1 ALRLPGQV
9 GRAMKLGTS
18 AVALVLAVWIAL
30 SAGLI
35 IFNAKLLNS
44 FRHPI
49 LLTCWHQFVSV
60 VLIMCV
66 RAGFPA
72 LVYTGDIEKQLPP
85 LTLRSAIALGLPVA
99 VCQSICLFVA
109 LRPCRGMEA
118 GLARLLHDLGQ
129 ALTTAFVVRASV
141 ADCPD
146 CWCSPA
152 LHCPALQCTCPSGE
166 GTLAAAAT
174 PGCPGSQ
181 LAWVA
186 GLSLLLGAV
195 LGAAAVSWA
204 LRPRPRALA
213 APAAAPVEADSAPV
227 GDDLAHLALE
237 QAKAFR
243 RTPGYVMT
251 PDFDDYGETTNP
263 DADVME
269 IHFVHGQGGRAG
281 GIPENRVYR
290 FRRLPTAAEIWS
302 ALRRGA
308 ALGYGPM
315 PAGPFLLTLSAV
327 NCAGAP
333 AGSIPL
339 ADPAIVG
346 PPPGGVAGAYP
357 AAAVPGVLALP
368 GAAPPAPPAAA
379 AAPAPAAAA
388 PAAVA
393 PAPGAAA
400 APAGRAPAVP
410 DTAAVAPQPS
420 GEPAPGWHWV
430 AAEDVDGAVTFGAKV
445 AVGVPGG
452 ATLVGR
458 AGRRGLLT
466 LAGGAGASAVLL
478 QDSEIPWF
486 TQEYRGSD
494 ARTLEIPPGAGQPGG
509 NSREWRE
516 VVQLCREEAVP
527 GFGVAPPRTAQWCA
541 KYQVKEG
548 GPVLHHEMWKS
559 KRRLNPTDFGVDMHE
574 TISKMIEAMGSA
586 DHLDVYNLA
595 SAELGY
601 RKLQLIEH
609 YWDDRSAEQQQHNMR
624 MPLEEAF
631 AFMGGSRSP
640 SMARPELLDS
650 VSKELERI
658 HSIKKN
664 ARKLREEQK
673 ANKGGRGELVAELVV
688 ALNQLDAGSD
698 DPPRRAGQ
706 EPNRMQQ
713 LCLEHLADSCA
724 AMGSIPPDLS
734 TEVAL
739 RELQVG
745 AGYSDGEP
753 VAVAPFAHDL
763 VSLPA
768 VGGAPVPLSQ
778 LLGDDGPDIVRRF
791 ITSKVLPI
799 QSAEIFKKKAGFARP
814 YLDPVLRQPAA
825 YLAFVE
831 RMRDGGMLEFRVD
844 EGNFEEVGLF
854 TVWKKDGR
862 QRLVIDCRGS
872 NFRFAEPDKTS
883 LASGGSFSSIELAP
897 GEVLWTA
904 GVDIA
909 DAFYNMGLPPELRH
923 LFALPRL
930 RAAQL
935 GVRELG
941 GRPVPGRAWV
951 RPCLA
956 VLPMGWTHALDFCQ
970 KVHRN
975 ILLQKGGFENVPEVV
990 DGMPTPPIQD
1000 GAYTAYVDKFISFG
1014 VNPDRPAALL
1024 RRPLLAVFSSVYAF
1038 SRKYFD
1044 RVMKLP
1050 PSVRRELRWAASLI
1064 PLAWADLRAT
1074 WSPRVYASDA
1084 SEEGRGVCQKEAGLG
1099 AIRGAG
1105 RHGERWRFRRATASR
1120 PRDCLFEQ
1128 SDPPTADTAKVEPI
1142 AEFVASPEVGP
1153 VASPEVAVED
1163 PEGNLWKVPEVEEE
1177 LYGGRWQVVSSGGWA
1192 RSEKIIVLEGRALVH
1207 SLRHALRDSK
1217 SFGKRILF
1225 LCDNMGLVCAME
1237 KGRSSAGGVLR
1248 VARQWAAWC
1257 LAGAVQASVRW
1268 IPSERN
1274 VADAPSRRHIP
1285 LGVWL
1290 DSAAADTAEGFEQ
1303 WAVRD
1308 AGRSS
1313 QQADCRSAG
1322 LELAELAVREPAVG
1336 ALRGPGSLLQR
1347 ASVTP
1352 KTVAQ
1357 YDGLWQDI
1365 LRMWLRL
1372 RPAGSLQAEPGD
1384 DETDFAVA
1392 SWMDQ
1397 EYSFGELAQRGTK
1410 GLAAVKYFRP
1420 QFAKSGGLSLP
1431 RSAQALKGWKRLAPR
1446 RARLPLPWEVVAL
1459 IALELLLTGFW
1470 AMAAWTIITFHCYL
1484 RPSELQRVTAE
1495 MLVPPVPGTHV
1506 ANWAIVLHPS
1516 EEEISSKTREFDET
1530 VVFDLPLF
1538 HFLVPVLAYLKRE
1551 TPAGQPLFAFRHADL
1566 VVQFR
1571 EDDPPGGAGNA
1582 PARLG
1587 ALRRPSS
1594 PRVDAA
1600 GAGVQRS
1607 TCSQRSSVGE
1617 GAGEVE
1623 RHKSLDRERGRPGTD
1638 SVAFCQMIKAF
1649 TPASVYASGCLLGT
1663 QQWSIPIVKC
1673 LCVITLG
1680 LVVTSLGELNFH
1692 LFGFVMQVVALIC
1705 EGLRITLLETRMK
1718 SQGYKL
1724 NALSSVMV
1732 FAPMVCAVLFVS
1744 SLLFDRS
1751 AFDAQ
1756 QISEIGVGIFSANAF
1771 LAFLLN
1777 VVIYL
1782 AIQSA
1787 SGLDFAL
1794 TGVLKDLLIVVGSCL
1809 FQGGQITTTQLVG
1822 YSLAMVGLQAYG
1834 VVSKSPS
1841 DFEDGVVA
1849 ALLRSAMGQEKEES
1863 APPPFHSRPL
1873 LPHSSSSSSSSSTP
1887 SRPLPIVF
1895 LSSSSQSS
1903 SFPSSSCL
1911 LVIILFLL
1919 PLLVLILISS

>member
-1 ALRLPGQV
+1 
-9 GRAMKLGTS
+9 
-18 AVALVLAVWIAL
+18 
-30 SAGLI
+30 
-35 IFNAKLLNS
+35 
-44 FRHPI
+44 
-49 LLTCWHQFVSV
+49 
-60 VLIMCV
+60 
-66 RAGFPA
+66 
-72 LVYTGDIEKQLPP
+72 
-85 LTLRSAIALGLPVA
+85 
-99 VCQSICLFVA
+99 
-109 LRPCRGMEA
+109 A
-118 GLARLLHDLGQ
+118 GLARLLHDVGQ

-213 APAAAPVEADSAPV
+213 APAAAPVEADSAPA
-227 GDDLAHLALE
+227 GDDLAHPALE

-281 GIPENRVYR
+281 GIPENRVCR

-333 AGSIPL
+333 AGSISL

-357 AAAVPGVLALP
+357 AAAVPGALALP

-430 AAEDVDGAVTFGAKV
+430 AAEDVDGAVTFGTKV

-466 LAGGAGASAVLL
+466 LAGGAGASAALL

-516 VVQLCREEAVP
+516 VVQLCREESVP
-527 GFGVAPPRTAQWCA
+527 GFGVAPPRTAQWRA

-559 KRRLNPTDFGVDMHE
+559 KRKLNPTDFGVDMHE

-609 YWDDRSAEQQQHNMR
+609 YWDDRSAEQQQQHNMR

-640 SMARPELLDS
+640 SMVCPELLDS

-753 VAVAPFAHDL
+753 VTVAPFAHDL

-768 VGGAPVPLSQ
+768 VGGTPVPLSQ

-791 ITSKVLPI
+791 IASKVLPI
-799 QSAEIFKKKAGFARP
+799 QSAEIFKKEAGFARP

-862 QRLVIDCRGS
+862 QRLAIDCRGS

-956 VLPMGWTHALDFCQ
+956 ALPMGWTHALDFCQ

-1000 GAYTAYVDKFISFG
+1000 GAYTAYVDNFISFG

-1084 SEEGRGVCQKEAGLG
+1084 SEEGGGACQKEAGLG

-1105 RHGERWRFRRATASR
+1105 RYGERWRFRRATASR

-1142 AEFVASPEVGP
+1142 AEFVVSPEVGP
-1153 VASPEVAVED
+1153 VVSPEVAVED

-1225 LCDNMGLVCAME
+1225 LCDSMGLVCAME

-1274 VADAPSRRHIP
+1274 VADAPSRRRIP

-1384 DETDFAVA
+1384 DETDFVVA

-1431 RSAQALKGWKRLAPR
+1431 RSAQALKGWKRLAPG

-1495 MLVPPVPGTHV
+1495 MLVPPVPGTHA

-1538 HFLVPVLAYLKRE
+1538 HFLVPVLSYLKRE
-1551 TPAGQPLFAFRHADL
+1551 TPAGHAHYF
-1566 VVQFR
+1566 VVDCQTSQQERPHFMAM
-1571 EDDPPGGAGNA
+1571 DP
-1582 PARLG
+1582 
-1587 ALRRPSS
+1587 
-1594 PRVDAA
+1594 
-1600 GAGVQRS
+1600 
-1607 TCSQRSSVGE
+1607 C
-1617 GAGEVE
+1617 
-1623 RHKSLDRERGRPGTD
+1623 
-1638 SVAFCQMIKAF
+1638 
-1649 TPASVYASGCLLGT
+1649 
-1663 QQWSIPIVKC
+1663 SIP
-1673 LCVITLG
+1673 L
-1680 LVVTSLGELNFH
+1680 
-1692 LFGFVMQVVALIC
+1692 
-1705 EGLRITLLETRMK
+1705 
-1718 SQGYKL
+1718 
-1724 NALSSVMV
+1724 
-1732 FAPMVCAVLFVS
+1732 
-1744 SLLFDRS
+1744 
-1751 AFDAQ
+1751 
-1756 QISEIGVGIFSANAF
+1756 
-1771 LAFLLN
+1771 
-1777 VVIYL
+1777 
-1782 AIQSA
+1782 
-1787 SGLDFAL
+1787 
-1794 TGVLKDLLIVVGSCL
+1794 
-1809 FQGGQITTTQLVG
+1809 
-1822 YSLAMVGLQAYG
+1822 
-1834 VVSKSPS
+1834 
-1841 DFEDGVVA
+1841 
-1849 ALLRSAMGQEKEES
+1849 
-1863 APPPFHSRPL
+1863 PFHCHL
-1873 LPHSSSSSSSSSTP
+1873 
-1887 SRPLPIVF
+1887 
-1895 LSSSSQSS
+1895 
-1903 SFPSSSCL
+1903 
-1911 LVIILFLL
+1911 
-1919 PLLVLILISS
+1919 

>member
-1 ALRLPGQV
+1 
-9 GRAMKLGTS
+9 
-18 AVALVLAVWIAL
+18 
-30 SAGLI
+30 
-35 IFNAKLLNS
+35 
-44 FRHPI
+44 
-49 LLTCWHQFVSV
+49 
-60 VLIMCV
+60 
-66 RAGFPA
+66 
-72 LVYTGDIEKQLPP
+72 
-85 LTLRSAIALGLPVA
+85 
-99 VCQSICLFVA
+99 
-109 LRPCRGMEA
+109 MEA
-118 GLARLLHDLGQ
+118 GLVRLLHDVGQ

-166 GTLAAAAT
+166 GTLAAVAT
-174 PGCPGSQ
+174 PGCPGAQ

-213 APAAAPVEADSAPV
+213 APAAAPVEVDSAPA
-227 GDDLAHLALE
+227 GGDLAHLALE

-243 RTPGYVMT
+243 RTPGRLDIFRSGYVMT

-269 IHFVHGQGGRAG
+269 VHFVHGQGGRAG

-308 ALGYGPM
+308 ALGYGPL
-315 PAGPFLLTLSAV
+315 PDGPFLLTLSAV

-333 AGSIPL
+333 AGSMPL
-339 ADPAIVG
+339 ADPSIVV
-346 PPPGGVAGAYP
+346 PPLVGVAGACP
-357 AAAVPGVLALP
+357 AAAAPGELALP

-388 PAAVA
+388 PAVVA

-410 DTAAVAPQPS
+410 DTVAVAPQPS

-430 AAEDVDGAVTFGAKV
+430 AAEDVDGAVSFGTRV

-486 TQEYRGSD
+486 MQEYRGSD

-509 NSREWRE
+509 SSREWRE

-527 GFGVAPPRTAQWCA
+527 GFAVAPPRTAQWCA

-559 KRRLNPTDFGVDMHE
+559 KRKLNPTDFGVDMHE
-574 TISKMIEAMGSA
+574 TLSKMIEAMGSA

-640 SMARPELLDS
+640 SMVCPELLDS

-664 ARKLREEQK
+664 ARKLRGEQK
-673 ANKGGRGELVAELVV
+673 ANKGGRDAPPPKSRCWARPRDCLDPGVMQKRWWAEGELVAELVV

-713 LCLEHLADSCA
+713 LCLEHLAESCA

-739 RELQVG
+739 QELQVG

-753 VAVAPFAHDL
+753 VTVAPFAHDL

-768 VGGAPVPLSQ
+768 VGGTPVPLSQ
-778 LLGDDGPDIVRRF
+778 LLGADGPDIVRRF

-799 QSAEIFKKKAGFARP
+799 QSAEIFKEEAGFARP

-825 YLAFVE
+825 YLSFVE

-872 NFRFAEPDKTS
+872 NFGFAEPDKTS

-909 DAFYNMGLPPELRH
+909 DAFYNMGLPP
-923 LFALPRL
+923 
-930 RAAQL
+930 
-935 GVRELG
+935 
-941 GRPVPGRAWV
+941 
-951 RPCLA
+951 
-956 VLPMGWTHALDFCQ
+956 
-970 KVHRN
+970 
-975 ILLQKGGFENVPEVV
+975 
-990 DGMPTPPIQD
+990 D
-1000 GAYTAYVDKFISFG
+1000 GAYTAYVDNFISFG
-1014 VNPDRPAALL
+1014 VDPDRPAALL
-1024 RRPLLAVFSSVYAF
+1024 RVAGHFAFIAMSRRPLLAVFSYVYAF

-1064 PLAWADLRAT
+1064 PLAWADLWAT

-1084 SEEGRGVCQKEAGLG
+1084 SEEGRGVCQKEADLG

-1105 RHGERWRFRRATASR
+1105 RYGERWRFRRATASR

-1142 AEFVASPEVGP
+1142 ADFVVSPEVEH
-1153 VASPEVAVED
+1153 VVSPEEAVED
-1163 PEGNLWKVPEVEEE
+1163 PEGNLWKVPEVEEK

-1274 VADAPSRRHIP
+1274 VADAPSRRRIP

-1290 DSAAADTAEGFEQ
+1290 DSGTADTAEGIEQ

-1336 ALRGPGSLLQR
+1336 VLRGARRPARPAARRSAGGAASASEGAAPECSRGPVAPGLGSLLQR

-1357 YDGLWQDI
+1357 YDALWQDI

-1372 RPAGSLQAEPGD
+1372 RPVGSLQAEPGD
-1384 DETDFAVA
+1384 DETDFVVA

-1397 EYSFGELAQRGTK
+1397 EYTFGELAQRGTK

-1431 RSAQALKGWKRLAPR
+1431 RSAQALKGWKRLAPG

-1459 IALELLLTGFW
+1459 IALELLLTGYW

-1495 MLVPPVPGTHV
+1495 MLAPPVPGTHV
-1506 ANWAIVLHPS
+1506 GNWAIVLHPS

-1538 HFLVPVLAYLKRE
+1538 RFLVPVLAYLKRE
-1551 TPAGQPLFAFRHADL
+1551 TPARALEPTLDLSMEAGCSRRRKQFSAVFAVKIRNGSFSATPAGSAAPRSGGAPSGARPFARQFAAVFAFGSRRA
-1566 VVQFR
+1566 R
-1571 EDDPPGGAGNA
+1571 AGGAAPPRQAGA
-1582 PARLG
+1582 AHDSHGGPARDKQ
-1587 ALRRPSS
+1587 ASRI
-1594 PRVDAA
+1594 AA
-1600 GAGVQRS
+1600 Q
-1607 TCSQRSSVGE
+1607 
-1617 GAGEVE
+1617 
-1623 RHKSLDRERGRPGTD
+1623 
-1638 SVAFCQMIKAF
+1638 
-1649 TPASVYASGCLLGT
+1649 ASGISAARRINEQRGIIEAT
-1663 QQWSIPIVKC
+1663 ASSISSQARRIIKQVAVSHGDAGISDQAA
-1673 LCVITLG
+1673 L
-1680 LVVTSLGELNFH
+1680 H
-1692 LFGFVMQVVALIC
+1692 LFC
-1705 EGLRITLLETRMK
+1705 
-1718 SQGYKL
+1718 
-1724 NALSSVMV
+1724 MV
-1732 FAPMVCAVLFVS
+1732 SAVKM
-1744 SLLFDRS
+1744 
-1751 AFDAQ
+1751 A
-1756 QISEIGVGIFSANAF
+1756 
-1771 LAFLLN
+1771 
-1777 VVIYL
+1777 
-1782 AIQSA
+1782 
-1787 SGLDFAL
+1787 
-1794 TGVLKDLLIVVGSCL
+1794 
-1809 FQGGQITTTQLVG
+1809 
-1822 YSLAMVGLQAYG
+1822 
-1834 VVSKSPS
+1834 
-1841 DFEDGVVA
+1841 
-1849 ALLRSAMGQEKEES
+1849 RSAMELGSPERESGWEGPSIKETVAMAAGVSVEGAAS
-1863 APPPFHSRPL
+1863 AS
-1873 LPHSSSSSSSSSTP
+1873 
-1887 SRPLPIVF
+1887 
-1895 LSSSSQSS
+1895 
-1903 SFPSSSCL
+1903 
-1911 LVIILFLL
+1911 
-1919 PLLVLILISS
+1919 